1 MNSENTALETRHK
14 EMTRDNIHTTQM
26 LSQKILAMETE
37 KDKNL
42 ENYTTSM
49 RQIEDDAKTK
59 LDDLHS
65 AILNKNTENEI
76 LNAQIKLKNGEINHL
91 LEEIDRLR

>member
-1 MNSENTALETRHK
+1 
-14 EMTRDNIHTTQM
+14 M
-26 LSQKILAMETE
+26 LSQRLLAMEAE

-49 RQIEDDAKTK
+49 RQIEDDAKIK

-65 AILNKNTENEI
+65 AILNKNT
-76 LNAQIKLKNGEINHL
+76 
-91 LEEIDRLR
+91 